1 MERTQ
6 DIPPLLIVNE
16 GTVNTPVYRLP
27 DDATLPQL
35 HQLRADLQRELLTLQ
50 EDIGGIR
57 AQLQGAQAEQ
67 AATGVYADRVWYRR
81 ASDALRHKGRLHQSY
96 QLLMTEIG
104 KRVRALNIEVS
115 AVKDAGDER
124 EFVRLARLL
133 LPEETYAG
141 ICREVNALKLRQRTI
156 GNDGR
161 GRQAM
166 AAE

>member
-16 GTVNTPVYRLP
+16 GTVNTPIYRVP

-35 HQLRADLQRELLTLQ
+35 LQLRADLQRELLTLQ
-50 EDIGGIR
+50 EDIGSIR
-57 AQLQGAQAEQ
+57 SQVEGAKAEQ

-81 ASDALRHKGRLHQSY
+81 ASDALKHKGRLHQSY
-96 QLLMTEIG
+96 QLLMAEIG
-104 KRVRALNIEVS
+104 KRIRVLNIEVS
-115 AVKDAGDER
+115 AVNNASDER

-141 ICREVNALKLRQRTI
+141 IWREVNALKLRQGTI

-161 GRQAM
+161 QSM
-166 AAE
+166 TAAE